1 MTQVP
6 PRLARL
12 LLRLVVP
19 NRDREYVVRDLAEE
33 FDALLAAGES
43 TSTARRWY
51 WRQVLASVPSSVA
64 RRRRRKS
71 GVSAGRLVTLDSL
84 SNDLRY
90 TIRSIYKRPF
100 FSAVT
105 IVTLALGVGAMGG
118 MFTVV
123 NNVLIKPLDYDDPG
137 RLVGVWHK
145 APGFGMRSLNQTAAS
160 YVTHR
165 DENRSFEGIALWDNA
180 RVTVT
185 GIDEPEQVRVVLMTH
200 NAFPLLRVQPM
211 LGRVFTLEDDA
222 VGANG
227 TIIFGNGYW
236 RRRFGSDPEVIG
248 RTVTVSGRPFEI
260 VGVMSPEFSF
270 LSYDIDAFLPMRL
283 DEGRVSGLFGFT
295 YQSFARL
302 QPGVTVEQANADVA
316 RMIPLTLQRFP
327 NGVSAGQLDDVGFG
341 ANVHPLKADI
351 VGDITNLLWVLL
363 ASVGILLLIA
373 CANVANLFLVRAEGR
388 QREIAV
394 RSALGAGR
402 PQLVRQL
409 MLETVSLALL
419 GGVAGLGLAWAGLR
433 FLVARAPSGL
443 PRVGEIGI
451 DGTAVFFT
459 LAISVTAGVLFGLYP
474 LLRFNRLDLIGSL
487 KDSGRS
493 GQEGRERHRA
503 RNSLV
508 VVQLSL
514 ALLLLVGA
522 GLMVRSVQAMMD
534 IHPGFERPEELLAL
548 RVEIPRALVSDDD
561 ASLRAH
567 EQILERISN
576 IPGVTSAGISS
587 SVTLDGW
594 DDNNAIY
601 VEAFP
606 VGQDAVPPIRAI
618 KFVSPN
624 YFETMENRPLAGRSV
639 SWSDVRNSAPVVVVT
654 ENLARDYW
662 NDPADAIG
670 KRIAEGP
677 TGPWYEIVGVVGD
690 VYDDG
695 VGRDPASIVFWPI
708 SSGSRSYTIRSL
720 GYAIRSQRLDDP
732 SFLGEVQRAVW
743 SVNPNLAVAN
753 VRTLEELLERSMA
766 RTSFTLI
773 LLGVA
778 AAMAVLLGLVGV
790 YGVISYAVA
799 RRTREIGLRMALG
812 ASARD
817 VRRQVLKQ
825 GMVLAGIGV
834 AAGLTA
840 SVALTRLMS
849 ALLYGVSPTDPVT
862 YVVVA
867 SGLIGITLLASYLP
881 ARRAMRVDPMEAL
894 R

>member
-33 FDALLAAGES
+33 FDALLTAGES
-43 TSTARRWY
+43 LRTARRWY

-64 RRRRRKS
+64 RHRHRRA
-71 GVSAGRLVTLDSL
+71 GVSAGRLVTFDSL
-84 SNDLRY
+84 SNDFRY
-90 TIRSIYKRPF
+90 TVRSIYKRPF
-100 FSAVT
+100 LSTVT
-105 IVTLALGVGAMGG
+105 VVTLALGVGAMGG

-137 RLVGVWHK
+137 RLVGVWHT
-145 APGFGMRSLNQTAAS
+145 APGFGWGSVNQTAAS
-160 YVTHR
+160 YITHR
-165 DENRSFEGIALWDNA
+165 DENRFFEGIALWDDA

-185 GIDEPEQVRVVLMTH
+185 GIDEPEQIRVVLMTH
-200 NAFPLLRVQPM
+200 NSFPLLRIRPM
-211 LGRVFTLEDDA
+211 LGRVFAPEDDA
-222 VGANG
+222 VGASG
-227 TIIFGNGYW
+227 TIILGNGYW

-248 RTVTVSGRPFEI
+248 RTATVGGRPFEI
-260 VGVMSPEFSF
+260 IGVMSPGFSF

-283 DEGRVSGLFGFT
+283 DDGRVNGVYGFT

-302 QPGVTVEQANADVA
+302 APGVTIEKANADVA
-316 RMIPLTLQRFP
+316 RMIPLILERFP
-327 NGVSAGQLDDVGFG
+327 NGASAGQLDDVGFD

-402 PQLVRQL
+402 PQLVRQFL
-409 MLETVSLALL
+409 LETVSLALL
-419 GGVAGLGLAWAGLR
+419 GGVAGLGLAWIGLR
-433 FLVARAPSGL
+433 LLVARAPNGL
-443 PRVGEIGI
+443 PRVEEIGI

-459 LAISVTAGVLFGLYP
+459 LVISIMAGVLFGLYP

-493 GQEGRERHRA
+493 DQEGRERHRA

-508 VVQLSL
+508 VIQLAL

-522 GLMVRSVQAMMD
+522 GLMVRSVQAMLAV
-534 IHPGFERPEELLAL
+534 HPGFERPEELLAF
-548 RVEIPRALVSDDD
+548 RVEIPQPLVPDDD
-561 ASLRAH
+561 AAVRAH
-567 EQILERISN
+567 EQILERIGH
-576 IPGVTSAGISS
+576 IPGITSAGLSS

-594 DDNNAIY
+594 EDNNAIY
-601 VEAFP
+601 VEDSP
-606 VGQDAVPPIRAI
+606 VGPDEVPPIRRI

-624 YFETMENRPLAGRSV
+624 YFETMGNPPLAGRSIE
-639 SWSDVRNSAPVVVVT
+639 WNDVRNSMPVVVVT

-662 NDPADAIG
+662 KDPADAIG
-670 KRIAEGP
+670 KRIAEDP

-695 VGRDPASIVFWPI
+695 VGRDPGSIVYWPI
-708 SSGSRSYTIRSL
+708 SSGSRYTMRSL

-732 SFLGEVQRAVW
+732 SFLGEVRRAVW
-743 SVNPNLAVAN
+743 SVNPNLAVAD
-753 VRTLEELLERSMA
+753 VHTLEELLERSMA

-778 AAMAVLLGLVGV
+778 AMMAVLLGLVGV
-790 YGVISYAVA
+790 YGVISYVVA

-812 ASARD
+812 ASAGH

-834 AAGLTA
+834 TVGVIA
-840 SVALTRLMS
+840 SAALTRLMA
-849 ALLYGVSPTDPVT
+849 ALLYGVSPTDPLT

-867 SGLIGITLLASYLP
+867 LALIGITLLASYLP